1 MFFAQSA
8 RTSAVYKTFL
18 DGYTIN
24 ENGWRAIAGKA
35 DGMIKEWWTRIN
47 VWRRVR
53 AARGIGDQPA
63 AYTPVYVS
71 LTDNM
76 VYFNGKLADTAD
88 YVHKELTF
96 CGHKCELMYFDNMVD
111 KMVLSEAVLI
121 PLAHAQ
127 KPEGLGEGEP
137 FYAWVRDCVLSS
149 SDQREAF
156 NLEELEWLMMSG
168 FAVLLIEGYA
178 KAMVFGLQGFK
189 IRGIDEPNM
198 DRLLRGSREGFVEA
212 LRINIMM
219 MRRRM
224 KTSDLKFEAYVLGKN
239 SKTEVSLAYVKGAV
253 TNTTL
258 ETVRKRL
265 REIDMDIVLASG
277 MIQPFF
283 EEKLTLFS
291 TVGYTERPDTLC
303 AKLQEGRVG
312 ILVDGTPMAIYVP
325 HLFVDNFTSV
335 DDYATSFYYGTFT
348 RVLKYISFYISVF
361 LPGLYVAVGSFHQE
375 LLPTQLLF
383 TLAQSEQNTPFA
395 LTFEALLMQMIY
407 ESLREAGLRAPRQLG
422 SALNIVGAFLIGQAA
437 VSAGLIG
444 APMVVIVSLTATTSL
459 VVPTLYEP
467 GVIMR
472 FAYILL
478 AGMAGFYGI
487 VIGFSFFVVMMCSMK
502 AYDTPYLSSI
512 APFDLFA
519 QRDVVFR
526 APWGILNRKEYR
538 PQDFKGSD
546 AGQ

>member
-1 MFFAQSA
+1 
-8 RTSAVYKTFL
+8 
-18 DGYTIN
+18 
-24 ENGWRAIAGKA
+24 
-35 DGMIKEWWTRIN
+35 MIKEWWTKIN
-47 VWRRVR
+47 IWRKVK
-53 AARGIGDQPA
+53 ASRGLGDQPA
-63 AYTPVYVS
+63 AYTPISAS

-76 VYFNGKLADTAD
+76 VYFNGRLADTAD

-96 CGHKCELMYFDNMVD
+96 CGHQCQLMYIDNMVD
-111 KMVLSEAVLI
+111 KMVLSEAVLV
-121 PLAHAQ
+121 PLSQARRP
-127 KPEGLGEGEP
+127 KGVTEGEP

-149 SDQREAF
+149 ADQHEVF
-156 NLEELEWLMMSG
+156 SLEEVEWLMMSG
-168 FAVLLIEGYA
+168 FAALLIDGYA

-189 IRGIDEPNM
+189 IRGIDEPNR

-224 KTSDLKFEAYVLGKN
+224 KTSNLKFETYVLGES
-239 SKTEVSLAYVKGAV
+239 SKTEVCLAYVKGTVAD
-253 TNTTL
+253 TTL

-265 REIDMDIVLASG
+265 RELDMDVVLESG

-303 AKLQEGRVG
+303 AKLNEGRVG
-312 ILVDGTPMAIYVP
+312 IMVDGTPMALFVP

-361 LPGLYVAVGSFHQE
+361 LPGMYVAIGSFHQE

-383 TLAQSEQNTPFA
+383 TLAQAEQNTPFA
-395 LTFEALLMQMIY
+395 LTFEAFLMQVIY

-444 APMVVIVSLTATTSL
+444 APMVIIVALTATTSL

-487 VIGFSFFVVMMCSMK
+487 VIGFSFFMVMMCSIK
-502 AYDTPYLSSI
+502 SYDAPYLSAI

-526 APWGILNRKEYR
+526 APWKVLNNKTYR
-538 PQDFKGSD
+538 TQNFKGSNME
-546 AGQ
+546 